1 MSEPS
6 PSRSSI
12 LRQPKAV
19 WAVAFAMTVAFMG
32 ASVVDP
38 IMPSIAAALNAGEA
52 QVTLLFTGYFLVV
65 SIVMLFTG
73 WLSSR
78 IGARKTLLIGMATIV
93 LFAVLSGTSG
103 GISQLVGYRMGW
115 GVGIALFVSIALA
128 AIVGAA
134 SGGRAQA
141 IVLFESSFGLGM
153 AIGPILGAVLGN
165 ANWRYPFFGTATLVA
180 IGFVAVLT
188 MLREEP
194 KPKVTFKVSDTFQ
207 PLRHRALR
215 PLIIATTVY
224 FYGFFTI
231 LGYGPFP
238 LHMSTYGTGA
248 VFFGWGVAF
257 AIFSVIVAPRIEA
270 RFGMIPVLITSLLL
284 FTLDMVAMAFAHGP
298 LFAALL
304 IASGV
309 FIGVNNAAL
318 TGSVMA
324 GSNLPGQV
332 VSGGYNFLRWLG
344 AAASPWCAPHLA
356 EALGDWAPFCAAGLS
371 SLIAVLVILRARG
384 HLAQGAHHGH
394 GGTETAVPVQET
406 HAEPQLA

>member
-1 MSEPS
+1 MHTCMSHLSLVGREGNPPPMAEPS
-6 PSRSSI
+6 QSRKSV
-12 LRQPKAV
+12 LHQPKAV

-38 IMPSIAAALNAGEA
+38 IMPSIAEALNAGES

-78 IGARKTLLIGMATIV
+78 MGTRKTILAGMATIV
-93 LFAVLSGTSG
+93 LFAILSGTSG
-103 GISQLVGYRMGW
+103 GIGQLVAYRMGW
-115 GVGIALFVSIALA
+115 GVGIALFVSTALA

-153 AIGPILGAVLGN
+153 AVGPIVGAALGN

-180 IGFVAVLT
+180 IGFIAVLA

-194 KPKVTFKVSDTFQ
+194 KPTVKLKVSDTFC

-215 PLIIATTVY
+215 PLIIATTIY

-257 AIFSVIVAPRIEA
+257 AVFSVIVAPRIEA
-270 RFGMIPVLITSLLL
+270 RFGMVPVLMTSLLL

-304 IASGV
+304 IASGI

-324 GSNLPGQV
+324 GSNLPGPV
-332 VSGGYNFLRWLG
+332 VSGGYNSLRWFG
-344 AAASPWCAPHLA
+344 AAAPWCAPHLA
-356 EALGDWAPFCAAGLS
+356 EALGDWAPF
-371 SLIAVLVILRARG
+371 
-384 HLAQGAHHGH
+384 
-394 GGTETAVPVQET
+394 
-406 HAEPQLA
+406 